1 MVIFKNNYY
10 FQGHYLF
17 SKIIIGKKGFL
28 NLGSSLKQIQK
39 EIKTLEDKLFIL
51 VKQEHQDILT
61 LLRLVIAGNC

>member
-1 MVIFKNNYY
+1 MVIFKNNYN

-17 SKIIIGKKGFL
+17 SKIIVGKKGFL

-61 LLRLVIAGNC
+61 LLRLVIAGSC

>member
-17 SKIIIGKKGFL
+17 SKIIVGKKGFL

-39 EIKTLEDKLFIL
+39 EIKTLENKLFIL
-51 VKQEHQDILT
+51 VKQEYQDILT
-61 LLRLVIAGNC
+61 LLRLVIAGSC

>member
-10 FQGHYLF
+10 IQGHYLF